1 MVEVTWAQV
10 ANFSLPLVGVI
21 VGGVATYLTQRNML
35 NKQLNRE
42 IEQEKKQENI
52 ERLKIYGEILE
63 RSGGTEIGGYDA
75 GRYTFE
81 LGTYRREFRP
91 LLFQKFYM
99 LDQQIADLIRQM
111 DSVIF
116 EVNMNGSL
124 ENDANDYLLRSYGKI
139 IEHMENYLKEYR
151 V

>member
-1 MVEVTWAQV
+1 MRERPWWKVTWAQV

-21 VGGVATYLTQRNML
+21 VGGVATYLTQRSML

-52 ERLKIYGEILE
+52 KCLKVYGEILE

-81 LGTYRREFRP
+81 LGT
-91 LLFQKFYM
+91 
-99 LDQQIADLIRQM
+99 
-111 DSVIF
+111 
-116 EVNMNGSL
+116 
-124 ENDANDYLLRSYGKI
+124 
-139 IEHMENYLKEYR
+139 
-151 V
+151 